1 MTPEEDR
8 IAFGGC
14 SALVLCAAA
23 LFLLG
28 GCATV
33 APKPE
38 RFEPTPPPAPE
49 LSHASDG
56 SIWAGTQ
63 SIALF
68 EDAKARRVG
77 DVLTILLIERT
88 NASKQASV
96 NTSKETEVDIANPT
110 LFGRPFRIGGTPAG
124 ALIVVVAQVLAN
136 GNLVVRGEKNL
147 ELTNGSERVALTGI
161 VRPAD
166 ISPSNTVSSDR
177 VADARISYAGRGDIA
192 NTGKPGWLTRFFNSP
207 WMPF

>member
-56 SIWAGTQ
+56 SIWAGTH

-124 ALIVVVAQVLAN
+124 AFALESGQSFSGAGDAVQSNKLEGSLSVVVAQVLAN

-147 ELTNGSERVALTGI
+147 ELTTAASA
-161 VRPAD
+161 
-166 ISPSNTVSSDR
+166 
-177 VADARISYAGRGDIA
+177 
-192 NTGKPGWLTRFFNSP
+192 
-207 WMPF
+207 